1 MATGSLKHAA
11 VLMVICVVAFLLIW
25 EFYLRSTGANIS
37 YDSNSALWAHQ
48 RGQVYDPVD
57 RSTVFIGSSR
67 IQFDLD
73 METWESLTGEKP
85 VQLAWGGSSPLP
97 QLYHL
102 ANDSLFKGK
111 LIIDVTE
118 ILFFS
123 LSPGVAEWPDKS
135 IAYYDEITPAQRAS
149 FALNKPLESG
159 LVFLDRDNYSINAM
173 LDKLEVQ
180 SRPGVFMFPIFPRD
194 FERVTFQRQSYMMP
208 SFIRDTAQQNQVKAI
223 WGFFAGLDTSPP
235 ITGVPLDSLLET
247 VKQAT
252 DKIKARGGKVLFV
265 RTPSSGPFWAGE
277 QQGYPREMYWNRLLT
292 YTQTPGI
299 HFMDDK
305 ATDHYICPEYS
316 HLTPVDAIDYTK
328 HFIRILRDQQGWK
341 FLNMHKL

>member
-11 VLMVICVVAFLLIW
+11 LLMVICVVAALLTW
-25 EFYLRSTGANIS
+25 ELYLRSTGANIS

-48 RGQVYDPVD
+48 RSQVYEPVD
-57 RSTVFIGSSR
+57 ESTVFIGSSR

-73 METWESLTGEKP
+73 MDTWESLTGEKP

-102 ANDSLFKGK
+102 ADDPMFKGK

-123 LSPGVAEWPDKS
+123 LSPGAVEWPDKS
-135 IAYYDEITPAQRAS
+135 IDYYDEITPAQRAS
-149 FALNKPLESG
+149 FTLNKPLESG

-173 LDKLEVQ
+173 LDQLDVQ

-208 SFIRDTAQQNQVKAI
+208 AFVLDTVQHNQVKAI
-223 WGFFAGLDTSPP
+223 WQFFASLDKSPP
-235 ITGVPLDSLLET
+235 LSGAPLDSLLET

-277 QQGYPREMYWNRLLT
+277 QQGYPREKYWDRLLS
-292 YTQTPGI
+292 YTNTPGI
-299 HFMDDK
+299 HFMDDE
-305 ATDHYICPEYS
+305 ATNHYVCPEYS
-316 HLTPVDAIDYTK
+316 HLTPQDAIHYTK
-328 HFIRILRDQQGWK
+328 HFIRILHDQQGWT
-341 FLNMHKL
+341 FPIRQI